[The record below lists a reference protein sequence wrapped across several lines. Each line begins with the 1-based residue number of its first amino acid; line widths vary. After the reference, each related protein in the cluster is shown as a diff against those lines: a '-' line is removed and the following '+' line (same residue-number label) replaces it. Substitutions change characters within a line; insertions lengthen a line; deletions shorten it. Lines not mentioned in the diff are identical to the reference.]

1 MQNIHPIFFDLD
13 FSSENGHYRP
23 ITKTW
28 LKNVFKKINFNEK
41 KIVGVILVSPSYH
54 GYAGDLRP
62 LIDLCHQNNL
72 PVLVDEAHG
81 SYFLFCE
88 NLNLPKSALISNAD
102 LVVHSLHKSLN
113 GLTQTAALWYKG
125 NLVNEQNLIKSINLL
140 QTTSPSSL
148 LLSSCEES
156 INCLLYTSPS
166 PRDAESSRMP
176 SSA

>member
-1 MQNIHPIFFDLD
+1 MSISSFLTKKFLKSLFFPAHNRGAALP
-13 FSSENGHYRP
+13 E
-23 ITKTW
+23 K
-28 LKNVFKKINFNEK
+28 LVKLLKKINFNEK
-41 KIVGVILVSPSYH
+41 KIVGVILVSPAYQ
-54 GYAGDLRP
+54 GYAGDLGP
-62 LIDLCHQNNL
+62 LIDLCHQKNL

-81 SYFLFCE
+81 AYFLFCE

-125 NLVNEQNLIKSINLL
+125 NLVNEHNLINSINLL

-156 INCLLYTSPS
+156 IKGSKSP
-166 PRDAESSRMP
+166 A
-176 SSA
+176 

>member
-1 MQNIHPIFFDLD
+1 M
-13 FSSENGHYRP
+13 
-23 ITKTW
+23 
-28 LKNVFKKINFNEK
+28 
-41 KIVGVILVSPSYH
+41 
-54 GYAGDLRP
+54 
-62 LIDLCHQNNL
+62 
-72 PVLVDEAHG
+72 VDEAHG

-88 NLNLPKSALISNAD
+88 KLNLPKSALISNAD

-156 INCLLYTSPS
+156 I
-166 PRDAESSRMP
+166 RDWLNKKSLSKYQKRILEAKSIYKTLMQKNIPLIEIDFF
-176 SSA
+176 